1 MRNVLIVGV
10 LIAALLILFQ
20 LSRYSMFTGQ
30 ASWEW
35 IIVSAAA
42 LFTGLGFFLSWWN
55 RTPEVAVE
63 QRPDQD
69 SDRPEIDE
77 QAFERA
83 GISPREREVLEL
95 VAQGLSN
102 QEIAGQLFVSESTIK
117 THVSKLLSKLG
128 ARRRTEAV
136 AKAKEMGLLR

>member
-1 MRNVLIVGV
+1 MRNVLIVAL

-20 LSRYSMFTGQ
+20 LSRYSLFTGQ

-42 LFTGLGFFLSWWN
+42 LFTALGFFLSWFN
-55 RTPEVAVE
+55 RAPEVAVE
-63 QRPDQD
+63 QGAD
-69 SDRPEIDE
+69 PERGSQQIDKA
-77 QAFERA
+77 AFERV

-95 VAQGLSN
+95 VAQGMSN
-102 QEIAGQLFVSESTIK
+102 QEIAAQLFVSESTVK

-136 AKAKEMGLLR
+136 AKAKEMGLVR